1 MSPRTK
7 GPGEQIRKLGKQR
20 YQSGRL
26 SYAFAVVVLV
36 GTIVLFSVFGTSFVG
51 MLLLLGGLVGSFYL
65 FCNGQYLIKRAG
77 DAQRG
82 AIAETEVAKLLRPLE
97 HRRWQIEYN
106 LRIKRWGDADI
117 ILYSPQG
124 KWYVVDVK
132 SHNGT
137 KVYESG
143 RLRKRY
149 GRNTFDFNEGDLI
162 AKVKGQAIEVKH
174 LKSARWVT
182 ALLCFTKGNVD
193 IPSNQVDGVYVV
205 NATDLVNILS
215 HLDK

>member
-1 MSPRTK
+1 MPPRTK
-7 GPGEQIRKLGKQR
+7 QPGEQIRKLVNER
-20 YQSGRL
+20 RQSAML
-26 SYAFAVVVLV
+26 SYAFAVLVLM
-36 GTIVLFSVFGTSFVG
+36 GTVLLFSIFRTSFVG
-51 MLLLLGGLVGSFYL
+51 MLLSLGALVGSSYL
-65 FCNGQYLIKRAG
+65 YRNGQHLMRRAG

-82 AIAETEVAKLLRPLE
+82 ATAETEVAKLLRLLE
-97 HRRWQIEYN
+97 HQGWKLEYN
-106 LRIKRWGDADI
+106 LRIRRWGDADVV
-117 ILYSPQG
+117 LHSPQS

-132 SHNGT
+132 SHSGT

-162 AKVKGQAIEVKH
+162 AKVKGQATEVKH

-182 ALLCFTKGNVD
+182 ALLCFTKGNVN
-193 IPSNQVDGVYVV
+193 ISSNQVDGVYVV
-205 NATDLVNILS
+205 NADDLVNTLL